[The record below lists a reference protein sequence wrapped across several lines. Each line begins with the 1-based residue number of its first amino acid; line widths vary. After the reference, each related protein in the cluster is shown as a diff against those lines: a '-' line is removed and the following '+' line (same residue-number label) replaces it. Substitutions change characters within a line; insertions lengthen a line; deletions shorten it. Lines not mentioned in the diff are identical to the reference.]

1 MYGKSL
7 VQDIGYGKSKYC
19 EGQGSAKEYLA
30 RSSIERTLPNYSN
43 EALCTLNLS
52 EKKNKQKII
61 LMVIEI
67 FFFGDKLGCFMQ
79 LIHANLL

>member
-19 EGQGSAKEYLA
+19 EGHGSAKEYLA

-43 EALCTLNLS
+43 KALCTLKLS
-52 EKKNKQKII
+52 KKQTKII
-61 LMVIEI
+61 PMVVEI
-67 FFFGDKLGCFMQ
+67 FFFGDKLGCFVQ
-79 LIHANLL
+79 LIHANLI

>member
-19 EGQGSAKEYLA
+19 EGQGTAKEYLA

-52 EKKNKQKII
+52 KKTNKK
-61 LMVIEI
+61 
-67 FFFGDKLGCFMQ
+67 
-79 LIHANLL
+79 

>member
-30 RSSIERTLPNYSN
+30 RSSIERTLPNN
-43 EALCTLNLS
+43 
-52 EKKNKQKII
+52 
-61 LMVIEI
+61 
-67 FFFGDKLGCFMQ
+67 
-79 LIHANLL
+79 

>member
-1 MYGKSL
+1 MISNANIFHL
-7 VQDIGYGKSKYC
+7 LARILSGYPGVTWGYKSKYC

-52 EKKNKQKII
+52 KKTNKK
-61 LMVIEI
+61 
-67 FFFGDKLGCFMQ
+67 
-79 LIHANLL
+79 

>member
-52 EKKNKQKII
+52 KKNKQKII
-61 LMVIEI
+61 PMVIEI

-79 LIHANLL
+79 LIHANLI